1 MKGYATF
8 LIDYISIILV
18 STTGLYF
25 IFEDDVQTVSVAIAS
40 VGTLFSAWERLE
52 SIAAAAAVVLIVVG
66 ASTIVVFGKNMSGS
80 CLEVTG
86 VWALLTVSNHIR
98 VVSENNI

>member
-1 MKGYATF
+1 M
-8 LIDYISIILV
+8 
-18 STTGLYF
+18 
-25 IFEDDVQTVSVAIAS
+25 SVAIAS

-52 SIAAAAAVVLIVVG
+52 SIAAAAVIVLTVIG
-66 ASTIVVFGKNMSGS
+66 ASTIIVFWKNMSGS

-86 VWALLTVSNHIR
+86 GWALLTVSYRIR